1 MNNEIVI
8 CKGCKKPEYLWKM
21 RWISNPCIYRV
32 CRWCYKAN
40 YEQETKKP
48 YAWDDLDGKRPTID
62 EYREQEKRKCENM
75 N

>member
-1 MNNEIVI
+1 
-8 CKGCKKPEYLWKM
+8 M